1 LVDTINDEMY
11 FDPFVYA
18 LYFLDQRHQVGFR
31 YHQSGSP
38 FEYDLVRLIY
48 TKKREFDVWQ
58 QLAARDDGTN
68 GHGGPLRRMTAAER
82 WRLPWLAANE
92 AENDIAG
99 RGGQA
104 WLPPVRCRGPDPGS
118 GTARACRHD

>member
-1 LVDTINDEMY
+1 LFVGCFVHALGPTPVELSSRRELGRTRRFGSVHGARTHRRRTYHRQSASRYGSLVDTINDEIY

-38 FEYDLVRLIY
+38 LEYDLVRLIY

-58 QLAARDDGTN
+58 
-68 GHGGPLRRMTAAER
+68 
-82 WRLPWLAANE
+82 
-92 AENDIAG
+92 
-99 RGGQA
+99 
-104 WLPPVRCRGPDPGS
+104 
-118 GTARACRHD
+118 